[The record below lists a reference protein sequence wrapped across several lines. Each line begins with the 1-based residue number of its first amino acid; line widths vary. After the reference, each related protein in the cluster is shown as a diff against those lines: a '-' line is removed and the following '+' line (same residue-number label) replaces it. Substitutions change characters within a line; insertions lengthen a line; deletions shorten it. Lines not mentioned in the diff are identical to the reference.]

1 MELKKQ
7 RSAFKIL
14 LTSNMYVGLV
24 KKVNHDWVFFDIF
37 SNN

>member
-24 KKVNHDWVFFDIF
+24 NKVNDD
-37 SNN
+37 